1 MKKSGILHPELSRMI
16 ASLGH
21 TDYIVLADRGYPI
34 PKEVDRINLGITDD
48 LPTIPQ
54 LLEAISV
61 EMKIDR
67 ILVTR
72 EMEDVSPKRLKEL
85 KDAYP
90 DIPILAVTHREL
102 KKLTKE
108 AAGVVKTAD
117 TTPYSNMILVSG

>member
-1 MKKSGILHPELSRMI
+1 MKKSGILHPELSCMI